1 MKAIDPLLASFWNC
15 SSRNDIAIFFSSS
28 LYHSFHTSL
37 SLPLSL
43 SHSLTLSLSSTLTH
57 SLSISLT
64 LTLAVIHTHTHS
76 LSLSLSLC
84 HSYSLSLSVIHTH
97 HLSLYHIHTRTH
109 FPMTVTRSKFKIAFK
124 CLSNFFL
131 PTFVLSKKNLRK
143 RFFFLRVSSILK
155 NIFFLKWR
163 KLNEDLEILILEPH
177 NLLSPTINSV
187 FMEGGK
193 CPGKKWWV
201 WVSWVQIHDRDFF
214 FKKSLLKHT
223 FVIILVFIFDCPI
236 TLHLAWA
243 RFWGRHS
250 TEVAFALLTQQPRVW
265 ILAQPWFYYTA

>member
-1 MKAIDPLLASFWNC
+1 MILQ
-15 SSRNDIAIFFSSS
+15 FFSAA
-28 LYHSFHTSL
+28 LYIILFTR
-37 SLPLSL
+37 
-43 SHSLTLSLSSTLTH
+43 
-57 SLSISLT
+57 
-64 LTLAVIHTHTHS
+64 
-76 LSLSLSLC
+76 LSLSLSLYLTLSFSLC
-84 HSYSLSLSVIHTH
+84 HPHSHT
-97 HLSLYHIHTRTH
+97 LYVSHSHSHTFSNDRNEIKIQNCPQM
-109 FPMTVTRSKFKIAFK
+109 FIQLFFSQRLFYQKKFAKKI
-124 CLSNFFL
+124 
-131 PTFVLSKKNLRK
+131 
-143 RFFFLRVSSILK
+143 FFLRISSILK

-214 FKKSLLKHT
+214 FKKSLLKHA